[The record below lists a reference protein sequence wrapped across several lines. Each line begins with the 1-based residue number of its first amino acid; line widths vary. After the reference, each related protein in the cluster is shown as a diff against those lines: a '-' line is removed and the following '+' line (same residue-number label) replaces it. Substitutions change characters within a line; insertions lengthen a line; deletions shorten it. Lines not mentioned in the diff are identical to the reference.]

1 VFSSL
6 HVFFSDIVAS
16 VCLIASVCVGA
27 LSSDGVALSSDGVA
41 LYSDGVALYSDCD
54 IVAVCLCDCVC
65 GVFV

>member
-6 HVFFSDIVAS
+6 HLFFSDIVAS

-41 LYSDGVALYSDCD
+41 LYSDCD